1 MQPLLLGEDCPMR
14 RQVKADRGRGS
25 RDTLG
30 GFYPIARLGQVCT
43 RERARFNKTMDQVWM
58 VWDVRN
64 WAGARSDHTPSKCPQ
79 FCEQK
84 IENQK
89 INFKSCGQTLFYI
102 IKYMI
107 YFFSVKLGELRIEI
121 QADFP
126 LFSYFSRLRERGD
139 KRGGCEMRGEGR
151 RGEGL

>member
-1 MQPLLLGEDCPMR
+1 
-14 RQVKADRGRGS
+14 
-25 RDTLG
+25 
-30 GFYPIARLGQVCT
+30 
-43 RERARFNKTMDQVWM
+43 
-58 VWDVRN
+58 
-64 WAGARSDHTPSKCPQ
+64 
-79 FCEQK
+79 
-84 IENQK
+84 
-89 INFKSCGQTLFYI
+89 
-102 IKYMI
+102 MI

>member
-1 MQPLLLGEDCPMR
+1 MTTHQASVLSFVSRKLKIR
-14 RQVKADRGRGS
+14 KSTSNHVDRH
-25 RDTLG
+25 
-30 GFYPIARLGQVCT
+30 F
-43 RERARFNKTMDQVWM
+43 
-58 VWDVRN
+58 
-64 WAGARSDHTPSKCPQ
+64 
-79 FCEQK
+79 
-84 IENQK
+84 
-89 INFKSCGQTLFYI
+89 FYI

-151 RGEGL
+151 RGKVEGG